1 MRRFVLSCLVNTVV
15 AYPSFLVGSNCAEP
29 IAIANGQ
36 SPGFGGMGGSYAG
49 TALNIASL
57 TDGGTLRQ
65 QAGTRVLLR
74 QDGAGDGEAVH
85 KGEGDEELLR
95 ELQPA
100 VPRRRLPDQPGHRMS
115 ERQTCDV

>member
-57 TDGGTLRQ
+57 TDGGTYAPGASYELSTTSSARNGLYVT
-65 QAGTRVLLR
+65 AGSLAGAQGCANKYRYSNTGAATATWTRGRPHEV
-74 QDGAGDGEAVH
+74 
-85 KGEGDEELLR
+85 
-95 ELQPA
+95 
-100 VPRRRLPDQPGHRMS
+100 
-115 ERQTCDV
+115 